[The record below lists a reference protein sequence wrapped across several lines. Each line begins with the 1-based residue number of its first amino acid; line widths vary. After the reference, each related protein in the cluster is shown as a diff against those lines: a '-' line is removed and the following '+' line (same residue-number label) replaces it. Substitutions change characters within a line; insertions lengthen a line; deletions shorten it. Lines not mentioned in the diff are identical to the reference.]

1 MSETE
6 IISVIIPVYNV
17 EKYLEKCIIS
27 VVEQTY
33 NNLEIILVDDGS
45 LDQSGII
52 CDKWSEEDERI
63 RVIHKANGG
72 LSDARNA
79 GLDAA
84 IGTYIGFVD
93 SDDYIHPK
101 MYQRLYDN
109 IRDYGADL
117 AVCGFD
123 WIDEKTGTA
132 YRSSNMFTDCVVDK
146 KEAIKSICYN
156 NAFIVVWNKLYK
168 RELFHDFR
176 FPYGKFAEDLFIM
189 PVLFNKCTRIIS
201 VSGNYYYYVRTSY
214 SICRREKTVWH
225 LDEVEAS
232 YKMMLFCQDNGYSD
246 LLQDISAMMVNKFI
260 GNMEVIKT
268 ILPEEKQ
275 RVRDIKKMVR
285 YGILKHGQY
294 VRFSNKLYAV
304 SPALYHFLL
313 KIKKKIVTRSI

>member
-17 EKYLEKCIIS
+17 EKYLEKCIRS

-52 CDKWSEEDERI
+52 CDKWSEKDERI

-101 MYQRLYDN
+101 MYQRLYEN

-123 WIDEKTGTA
+123 WIDEQTGTA

-146 KEAIKSICYN
+146 KKAIKSICYN
-156 NAFIVVWNKLYK
+156 NAFMVVWNKLYK
-168 RELFHDFR
+168 RELFHKLR

-189 PVLFNKCTRIIS
+189 PILFNKCTRIIS
-201 VSGNYYYYVRTSY
+201 ASGNYYYYVRTSN

-232 YKMMLFCQDNGYSD
+232 YKMMIFCKKNEYSD
-246 LLQDISAMMVNKFI
+246 LLQDISSMMVNKYI
-260 GNMEVIKT
+260 ADMEAIKK

-275 RVRDIKKMVR
+275 RVKDINKMVR
-285 YGILKHGQY
+285 YGIINHGQN
-294 VRFSNKLYAV
+294 VRLPYKLYAV

-313 KIKKKIVTRSI
+313 KIRKKIVTRSK

>member
-1 MSETE
+1 MDTCA
-6 IISVIIPVYNV
+6 
-17 EKYLEKCIIS
+17 KR
-27 VVEQTY
+27 EQ
-33 NNLEIILVDDGS
+33 
-45 LDQSGII
+45 
-52 CDKWSEEDERI
+52 RI
-63 RVIHKANGG
+63 RVIHKSNGG

-79 GLDAA
+79 GLNAA
-84 IGTYIGFVD
+84 TGAYIGFVD
-93 SDDYIHPK
+93 SDDYIHPE
-101 MYQRLYDN
+101 MYQRLYEN
-109 IRDYGADL
+109 IRDYRADL

-123 WIDEKTGTA
+123 WIDEKTDTA

-176 FPYGKFAEDLFIM
+176 FPYGKFAEDLFTM

-214 SICRREKTVWH
+214 SICRREKMVWH

-232 YKMMLFCQDNGYSD
+232 FKMMLFCKYNGYSD
-246 LLQDISAMMVNKFI
+246 LLQDITVMMVEKYI
-260 GNMEVIKT
+260 GNMETIKR

-285 YGILKHGQY
+285 YGILKYGQN
-294 VRFSNKLYAV
+294 VRFPNKLYAV

-313 KIKKKIVTRSI
+313 KTKMKIVTRSK

>member
-1 MSETE
+1 MPETE

-17 EKYLEKCIIS
+17 EKYLEKCIRS

-52 CDKWSEEDERI
+52 CDKWLEKDERI

-79 GLDAA
+79 GLDVAT
-84 IGTYIGFVD
+84 GTYIGFVD

-101 MYQRLYDN
+101 MYQRLYEK
-109 IRDYGADL
+109 IRDNRADL

-123 WIDEKTGTA
+123 WIDEQTGTP
-132 YRSSNMFTDCVVDK
+132 YRSTKILSNYVVDK
-146 KEAIKSICYN
+146 KEAINSICNN

-168 RELFHDFR
+168 RELFHDLR

-189 PVLFNKCTRIIS
+189 PVLFNKCTRIVS
-201 VSGNYYYYVRTSY
+201 ASGNYYYYVRTPN
-214 SICRREKTVWH
+214 SICRCEKTVWH

-232 YKMMLFCQDNGYSD
+232 YNMMLFCKNNGYSD
-246 LLQDISAMMVNKFI
+246 LIQDISVMMVNKFI

-268 ILPEEKQ
+268 LLPEEKQ

-285 YGILKHGQY
+285 YGIINYGQN
-294 VRFSNKLYAV
+294 VRFLNKLYAV

-313 KIKKKIVTRSI
+313 KIKKKIVTCLK